1 MAVKEKKEI
10 ASVKSKLYLFVLF
23 TDAREISGRVQVHVE
38 TSLLSSKTKSFPSGR
53 CFSLF
58 SVMQNPS
65 LHFSLYFLI

>member
-10 ASVKSKLYLFVLF
+10 ASVESKLYLFVLF
-23 TDAREISGRVQVHVE
+23 TDAREISDRVQVHVE
-38 TSLLSSKTKSFPSGR
+38 TSLLSPKSLPSGR
-53 CFSLF
+53 CFFLF

>member
-10 ASVKSKLYLFVLF
+10 ASVESKLYLFVLF
-23 TDAREISGRVQVHVE
+23 TGAREISDRVQVHVE
-38 TSLLSSKTKSFPSGR
+38 TSLLPSKSFPSGR
-53 CFSLF
+53 FFSLF